1 MQKYKVK
8 ILDII
13 KENDKTRTFMLEIP
27 QNYNW
32 IPASHFHVGLDGFDK
47 GDEPDKSL
55 VHHLSIMSLQEENK
69 LGFTTRILE
78 NKSIFKE
85 ALSKL
90 SVGDYVTLFKLDNR
104 MKIRREDK
112 NIVLLSQGVGI
123 ATMRP
128 IIRHILNNRENIK
141 SITNMN
147 IDSSKEYIY
156 KDELDELQ
164 NNFYKN
170 IWVDSRKNFYSTID
184 NLTNN
189 ENIYYIVGG
198 DDFIKTSIKYLLD
211 KNINKTDIIIDKKPE
226 RIQEFF
232 E

>member
-1 MQKYKVK
+1 
-8 ILDII
+8 
-13 KENDKTRTFMLEIP
+13 
-27 QNYNW
+27 
-32 IPASHFHVGLDGFDK
+32 
-47 GDEPDKSL
+47 
-55 VHHLSIMSLQEENK
+55 
-69 LGFTTRILE
+69 
-78 NKSIFKE
+78 
-85 ALSKL
+85 
-90 SVGDYVTLFKLDNR
+90 
-104 MKIRREDK
+104 
-112 NIVLLSQGVGI
+112 
-123 ATMRP
+123 
-128 IIRHILNNRENIK
+128 
-141 SITNMN
+141 MN

-156 KDELDELQ
+156 KDDLDELQ